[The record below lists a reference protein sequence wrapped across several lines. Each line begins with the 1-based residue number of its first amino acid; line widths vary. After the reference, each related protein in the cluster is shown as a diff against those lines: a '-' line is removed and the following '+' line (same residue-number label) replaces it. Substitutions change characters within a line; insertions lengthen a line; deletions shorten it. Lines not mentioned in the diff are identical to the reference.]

1 VIDSVDTWISYV
13 NSPAYL
19 DVQANVAGGPWNAG
33 MPLWLNVL
41 FYGFSVC
48 ICLIVLCV
56 RFLPIEK
63 WEKQMR
69 QRVRKK
75 YN

>member
-1 VIDSVDTWISYV
+1 MIDSVDTWISYV

-19 DVQANVAGGPWNAG
+19 EMQANVAGGPWNAG

-48 ICLIVLCV
+48 IYLIVLCV

-63 WEKQMR
+63 WEKQHETTS
-69 QRVRKK
+69 KK
-75 YN
+75 KV

>member
-1 VIDSVDTWISYV
+1 MIDALDAWISYV

-19 DVQANVAGGPWNAG
+19 EMQANVAGGPWNAG

-48 ICLIVLCV
+48 VCLFVLCV
-56 RFLPIEK
+56 RFLSIEK
-63 WEKQMR
+63 WEKQHETTS
-69 QRVRKK
+69 KK
-75 YN
+75 NV